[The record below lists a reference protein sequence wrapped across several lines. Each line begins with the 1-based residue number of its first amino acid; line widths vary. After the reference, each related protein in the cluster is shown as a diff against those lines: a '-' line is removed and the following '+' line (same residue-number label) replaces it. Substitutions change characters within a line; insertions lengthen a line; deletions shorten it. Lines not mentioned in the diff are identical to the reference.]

1 MCFVIGSWGARA
13 NEAESAYHL
22 YGKPG
27 NSGGIQLKRFISM
40 EILLIQLNPVP
51 VFGAKK
57 YQYHL
62 TEILHRNFRTNGKRS
77 ERSKEKV
84 VYKQCCV
91 SNLFFFVFFVFFKFP
106 VSLHLEFYKTG
117 KNIKA
122 FGKKG
127 TLFRNSK
134 INSKIVHPV

>member
-77 ERSKEKV
+77 ERNKEKV

-91 SNLFFFVFFVFFKFP
+91 SNLFFLFFLFFLNFQF
-106 VSLHLEFYKTG
+106 HC
-117 KNIKA
+117 I
-122 FGKKG
+122 
-127 TLFRNSK
+127 
-134 INSKIVHPV
+134 